1 MDRSCK
7 GSSGVNEMHSPSRT
21 TQWDVY
27 SPIESLEW
35 HPSLLVPIVPLVP
48 MDHRNCP
55 VPSQSHGKI
64 IEVPSMRCIFTN
76 RTIGMTSFSIG
87 TNPTIGTNGPSVWR
101 IVSVCVYWTFVKPQ
115 DNTWPAI
122 VSALPKKKN
131 WEALRSSSAFFYMMT
146 TGTKSVKKNNNWK
159 KTEIITSPT
168 DKDAGFSML
177 SAVQSDHVLFFMATI
192 VSTKTLT
199 SLRLGANFKL
209 YIFKLKVCNLIESN
223 FREQAI
229 HVSVRHLS

>member
-1 MDRSCK
+1 MDRSCR

-21 TQWDVY
+21 TQWDVC
-27 SPIESLEW
+27 SLIESLEW

-55 VPSQSHGKI
+55 VPSQVTWENNQSPLNEMHIHQQNHWNDILFYWYQSYHWYQWTIGL
-64 IEVPSMRCIFTN
+64 TN
-76 RTIGMTSFSIG
+76 RIRLCILDICETSRQYLTSNSLRV
-87 TNPTIGTNGPSVWR
+87 T
-101 IVSVCVYWTFVKPQ
+101 
-115 DNTWPAI
+115 
-122 VSALPKKKN
+122 KKKN

-177 SAVQSDHVLFFMATI
+177 SAVQSDYVLFFMATI
-192 VSTKTLT
+192 VSTKTMT
-199 SLRLGANFKL
+199 SLRLRANFKL
-209 YIFKLKVCNLIESN
+209 YIFKLKVCNLIKSN

-229 HVSVRHLS
+229 HVYVRHLS

>member
-1 MDRSCK
+1 MDRSCS

-76 RTIGMTSFSIG
+76 RTIRMTSFSIG

-122 VSALPKKKN
+122 VSALPKKKIEKHYAAQALSFTWWPLGQRVLKRIITGKN
-131 WEALRSSSAFFYMMT
+131 W
-146 TGTKSVKKNNNWK
+146 NNNLTNGQRCWLLNVVSCSK
-159 KTEIITSPT
+159 RPRIVFHGNHCF
-168 DKDAGFSML
+168 DKDNDFTQTA
-177 SAVQSDHVLFFMATI
+177 
-192 VSTKTLT
+192 
-199 SLRLGANFKL
+199 R
-209 YIFKLKVCNLIESN
+209 
-223 FREQAI
+223 
-229 HVSVRHLS
+229 

>member
-1 MDRSCK
+1 
-7 GSSGVNEMHSPSRT
+7 MHIHQQNHWNDILFYWYQSYHWY
-21 TQWDVY
+21 QWT
-27 SPIESLEW
+27 IGL
-35 HPSLLVPIVPLVP
+35 
-48 MDHRNCP
+48 
-55 VPSQSHGKI
+55 
-64 IEVPSMRCIFTN
+64 TN
-76 RTIGMTSFSIG
+76 RIRLRILDICETSRQYLTSNSLRV
-87 TNPTIGTNGPSVWR
+87 T
-101 IVSVCVYWTFVKPQ
+101 
-115 DNTWPAI
+115 
-122 VSALPKKKN
+122 KKKN

-192 VSTKTLT
+192 VSTKTMT
-199 SLRLGANFKL
+199 SLRLRANFKL